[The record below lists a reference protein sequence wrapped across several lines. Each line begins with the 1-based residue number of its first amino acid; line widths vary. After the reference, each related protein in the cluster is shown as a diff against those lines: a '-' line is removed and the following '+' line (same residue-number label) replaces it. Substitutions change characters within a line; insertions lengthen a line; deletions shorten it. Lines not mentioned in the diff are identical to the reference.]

1 MEEGNKEG
9 NCLFSCKEN
18 KGLSYTKRKNLKLHS
33 IYFPSFYK
41 QYLQTGNEIRF
52 STKIRSDFLT
62 VAAVMMN
69 RIDTKQRWRA
79 FDQKP

>member
-1 MEEGNKEG
+1 MFPTIMNVLHLEKH
-9 NCLFSCKEN
+9 KMQ
-18 KGLSYTKRKNLKLHS
+18 KIKNHNIATEKQAYY
-33 IYFPSFYK
+33 IYFPSFHR
-41 QYLQTGNEIRF
+41 QYLQTG
-52 STKIRSDFLT
+52 KIRSDFLT